1 MLFSG
6 VSKGFK
12 LRECDAYFLGSSIVL
27 IFIVFHVP
35 LTSFVYPIVVIDF
48 APFLRFGAP
57 FLPWLAA
64 IFGAYCLFVAG
75 TLARGM
81 KRSFRAQE
89 TGA

>member
-6 VSKGFK
+6 ISKGFK
-12 LRECDAYFLGSSIVL
+12 LREYSAYFLGSIIVL

-35 LTSFVYPIVVIDF
+35 LTSFVYPIVVIDS

-64 IFGAYCLFVAG
+64 IFGAYCLFVACK
-75 TLARGM
+75 LI
-81 KRSFRAQE
+81 RSINRPFRAQE
-89 TGA
+89 TG